1 MYQDYYQT
9 LQWLQNCVQAM
20 EQRIRGLEGTIQQL
34 SDQLK
39 QIKEKPT
46 IHVDTIEYKFDQL
59 KVETLEGTLNI
70 GLNPSEMQ
78 GIEDFAVN
86 QPTNIPPDPK
96 GQMQRSIEI
105 EDVLLS
111 YLETDLLEIIQ
122 EAGSRLNIQS
132 NDSYLSFIKDDIRK
146 QLPTRI
152 DYHLKSSNIHDQSE
166 EGIKLS
172 NQNII
177 ELIKKEIQNG
187 VAAFLNHLPENVKGM
202 SQNDL

>member
-9 LQWLQNCVQAM
+9 LQWLQNCVQAQ
-20 EQRIRGLEGTIQQL
+20 EQRIKGLEGTIQQL
-34 SDQLK
+34 TEQLK

-70 GLNPSEMQ
+70 GLNPSDMQ
-78 GIEDFAVN
+78 GIEDLAVN
-86 QPTNIPPDPK
+86 QPQNIPPDPK

-152 DYHLKSSNIHDQSE
+152 DYHLKSSNIQDQSE
-166 EGIKLS
+166 ESMKIS

-177 ELIKKEIQNG
+177 EQIKKEIQNG
-187 VAAFLNHLPENVKGM
+187 VAAFLNHLPENVKEM

>member
-1 MYQDYYQT
+1 MYQNYAQI
-9 LQWLQNCVQAM
+9 LQWLQNSVQAQ
-20 EQRIRGLEGTIQQL
+20 EQRIIGLEKLIQQL
-34 SDQLK
+34 SEELK
-39 QIKEKPT
+39 RIKEKPT

-70 GLNPSEMQ
+70 GLNPSDMQ
-78 GIEDFAVN
+78 GIEDLAVN
-86 QPTNIPPDPK
+86 QPANIPPDPK

-105 EDVLLS
+105 ENVLLS
-111 YLETDLLEIIQ
+111 YLETDLPKIIQ

-132 NDSYLSFIKDDIRK
+132 NDSYLTFIKDDIRK

-152 DYHLKSSNIHDQSE
+152 DYHLKSSNIQDQSE
-166 EGIKLS
+166 ESMKIS

-177 ELIKKEIQNG
+177 EQIKKEIQNG
-187 VAAFLNHLPENVKGM
+187 VAAFLNHLPENVKEM